1 MQTGRQ
7 TVDMEAPPH
16 PPAPGRARSRRC
28 IMRRETLPAEQLVR
42 FVVAPD
48 GTLVPDVAG
57 KLPGRG
63 LWMGARR
70 DIVAAARVGD
80 VFSKVAGVAVTV
92 PEGLADR
99 IERLL
104 ARRCLDLIGLARR
117 AGKAVTGAEKVRG
130 LLASGRAGVLVQ
142 ASDGAAG
149 GRAKLRALARDVPVI
164 GCFTC
169 AELGHVFGRDFAVHA
184 AIARDPLAERLVA
197 EAGRLAGFR
206 CAEDEMSIC

>member
-1 MQTGRQ
+1 MSAQR
-7 TVDMEAPPH
+7 DMVNTAC
-16 PPAPGRARSRRC
+16 AKNLFAKAARAR
-28 IMRRETLPAEQLVR
+28 
-42 FVVAPD
+42 
-48 GTLVPDVAG
+48 
-57 KLPGRG
+57 
-63 LWMGARR
+63 
-70 DIVAAARVGD
+70 
-80 VFSKVAGVAVTV
+80 VAV
-92 PEGLADR
+92 PADLADR
-99 IERLL
+99 VERLL

-130 LLASGRAGVLVQ
+130 LLSGGRAGVLLQ

-184 AIARDPLAERLVA
+184 AIARDALAERLVA

-206 CAEDEMSIC
+206 CAEDEMSVC